1 MSFHTFE
8 VGLELVESIR
18 LPVERIQKHDR
29 DLAGQIRRAASS
41 VPLNVAEGNRRGGQD
56 RRQHFRIAA
65 GSAAEV
71 RAALLLAKAWGYVE
85 VGTVERSL
93 QVVDR
98 QLALLWRLTE
108 AR

>member
-1 MSFHTFE
+1 MGFHAFE
-8 VGLELVESIR
+8 IGLELVQCLR
-18 LPVERIQKHDR
+18 LPIERIRKHDR
-29 DLAGQIRRAASS
+29 DLAIQLRRAATS

-71 RAALLLAKAWGYVE
+71 RAALLVAKAWGYVE
-85 VGTVERSL
+85 ARCVEAPL
-93 QVVDR
+93 ALVDR

-108 AR
+108 PR